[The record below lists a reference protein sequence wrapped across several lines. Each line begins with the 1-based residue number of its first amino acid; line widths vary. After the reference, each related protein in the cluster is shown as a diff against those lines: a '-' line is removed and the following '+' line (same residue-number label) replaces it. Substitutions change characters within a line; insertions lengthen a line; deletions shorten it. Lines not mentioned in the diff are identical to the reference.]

1 MITGLGPEDRPS
13 GSNLGVGASKV
24 ALGLKGVLLGV
35 ILAGCAGEDS
45 TFLTRSS
52 KVLSLSLATEEDLRI
67 DPGWCS
73 GVTSVTFTGVLEGE
87 LPCPGV
93 QPAGVEP

>member
-1 MITGLGPEDRPS
+1 MI
-13 GSNLGVGASKV
+13 
-24 ALGLKGVLLGV
+24 
-35 ILAGCAGEDS
+35 
-45 TFLTRSS
+45 FLPS

-87 LPCPGV
+87 LPVVDVWSRLSGV
-93 QPAGVEP
+93 VLLELAEGTGTGTGTAETRD

>member
-1 MITGLGPEDRPS
+1 MS
-13 GSNLGVGASKV
+13 YC
-24 ALGLKGVLLGV
+24 V
-35 ILAGCAGEDS
+35 IL
-45 TFLTRSS
+45 LPS

-87 LPCPGV
+87 LPVVATDVDVWSRLSGV
-93 QPAGVEP
+93 VLFELAEGTGTGSAETRN